1 MNFLI
6 KPISFLVIIFIGYY
20 LKRIRLFK
28 ALDYKVISAIVL
40 NITLPCAVV
49 QAFSSFERDPRL
61 FLIVLFGFACSIVP
75 MMAAYLLTHR
85 TRKDRRAFFMINI
98 TGYSIGCFALPLIQS
113 FYGSDG
119 AVIACIFDIGN
130 AIMMTGGVFALTSTL
145 LHTDEDGKKAGALS
159 FIKKFV
165 TSVPFDTYILMLVL
179 AIFDIK
185 IPDIIISLT
194 APAASANAF
203 LAMLMVGMMLEFEAK
218 KEYLI
223 DTTVVVLGRLVFGAV
238 FALLFFYFA
247 PFEPEVRKILALLAF
262 APISALAP
270 VYTERCRGD
279 CALSSFSSS
288 ISALASMAA
297 MTSLVYIL

>member
-6 KPISFLVIIFIGYY
+6 KPISFLIIIFIGYFF
-20 LKRIRLFK
+20 KRIRLFK
-28 ALDYKVISAIVL
+28 ALDYKVINAIVL
-40 NITLPCAVV
+40 CITLPCAVI
-49 QAFSSFERDPRL
+49 QAFSRFERDPKL
-61 FLIVLFGFACSIVP
+61 FLIVFFGFVCSIVP

-85 TRKDRRAFFMINI
+85 TQEARRVFMMINI

-130 AIMMTGGVFALTSTL
+130 AIMMTGGAFALTSTL
-145 LHTDEDGKKAGALS
+145 LHTDGDEEKAGALS

-165 TSVPFDTYILMLVL
+165 TSVPFDTYILMLLL

-218 KEYLI
+218 KEYLL
-223 DTTVVVLGRLVFGAV
+223 DTAIVVLGRLVFGVV
-238 FALLFFYFA
+238 FALLLFYFA
-247 PFEPEVRKILALLAF
+247 PFEPEVRKVLAVLAF

-279 CALSSFSSS
+279 GALSSFASSV
-288 ISALASMAA
+288 SALVSMAT
-297 MTSLVYIL
+297 MTALVYIF